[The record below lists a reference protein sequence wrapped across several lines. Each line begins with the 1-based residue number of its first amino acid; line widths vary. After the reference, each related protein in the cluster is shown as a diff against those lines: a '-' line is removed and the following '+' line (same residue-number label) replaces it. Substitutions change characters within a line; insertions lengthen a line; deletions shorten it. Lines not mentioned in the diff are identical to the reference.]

1 MPRGGARQGA
11 GRPKGSKDSKPRKIT
26 VRTLDDVKR
35 VKARAMNEG
44 KILPLDLFM
53 DVLNDPE
60 ADHAARMEAAKA
72 AAPYMHPRLQATVF
86 QDQTDKM
93 THEQRLAELDAL
105 GDPPKTINHA
115 TQGGSRIKE
124 PAPAVVAVPVP
135 HETRPIHRANGNGA
149 NTTQPQRV
157 NGHPRRVNGAVV
169 RRSDDEIRN
178 LSDRRRALSD

>member
-72 AAPYMHPRLQATVF
+72 AAPFMHPRLQATVF

-105 GDPPKTINHA
+105 GDPPKTIKHD
-115 TQGGSRIKE
+115 TPQ
-124 PAPAVVAVPVP
+124 
-135 HETRPIHRANGNGA
+135 HGNGA
-149 NTTQPQRV
+149 DEPAATEGP
-157 NGHPRRVNGAVV
+157 GAGLATVAGLA
-169 RRSDDEIRN
+169 DDA
-178 LSDRRRALSD
+178 DQVD

>member
-1 MPRGGARQGA
+1 MPRGGARLGA

-105 GDPPKTINHA
+105 GDPPKTINHD
-115 TQGGSRIKE
+115 TPQ
-124 PAPAVVAVPVP
+124 
-135 HETRPIHRANGNGA
+135 HGNGA
-149 NTTQPQRV
+149 DEAAVTEGP
-157 NGHPRRVNGAVV
+157 GAGLASVAGLA
-169 RRSDDEIRN
+169 DDAGQV
-178 LSDRRRALSD
+178 D